1 MRETVSFELAK
12 EIEKDV
18 LRLVPTR
25 NQTSDPRIPRSDAQP
40 RSLCGSMVEHWSA
53 ESESLSSISHEDS
66 EFFLCPTLVTR
77 RKKSFSNLKQ
87 FTILH

>member
-1 MRETVSFELAK
+1 MVNFELAK

-25 NQTSDPRIPRSDAQP
+25 NQTSDLRIPRSDAQP

-53 ESESLSSISHEDS
+53 ESESLCSNSHEDS

-77 RKKSFSNLKQ
+77 RKKIFL
-87 FTILH
+87 